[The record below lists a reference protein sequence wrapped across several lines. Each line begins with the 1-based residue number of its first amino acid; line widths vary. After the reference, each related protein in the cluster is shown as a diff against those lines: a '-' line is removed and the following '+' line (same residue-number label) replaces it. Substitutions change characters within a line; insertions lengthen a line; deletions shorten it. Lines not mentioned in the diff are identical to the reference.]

1 MVIFSGATDSDIE
14 KAKLK
19 FVLVRQHRVH
29 NLINHLIDHCKA
41 YEMLSKNEKLSK
53 NVVKES

>member
-1 MVIFSGATDSDIE
+1 MVILSGATDGDIE

-29 NLINHLIDHCKA
+29 NLINFLIDNIKKHMIT
-41 YEMLSKNEKLSK
+41 Y
-53 NVVKES
+53 